1 VEGATTYAVRDL
13 PAVSGMVRRHIKRGF
28 TMKTKAKV
36 RLVEDDDDLFVERNG
51 KRIAKRGI
59 GRHAKQWISLEPG
72 FVVYGDDDL
81 VIEQHGAALH

>member
-1 VEGATTYAVRDL
+1 M
-13 PAVSGMVRRHIKRGF
+13 SIKSP
-28 TMKTKAKV
+28 TTKAKV
-36 RLVEDDDDLFVERNG
+36 RLVEDDDDLFVECNG
-51 KRIAKRGI
+51 KRIAKRGV